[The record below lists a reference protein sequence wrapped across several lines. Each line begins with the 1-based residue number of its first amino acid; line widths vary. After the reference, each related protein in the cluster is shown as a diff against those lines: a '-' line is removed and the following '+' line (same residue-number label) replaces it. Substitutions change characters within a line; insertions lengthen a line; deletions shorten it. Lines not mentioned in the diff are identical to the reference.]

1 MKNFILI
8 CCMFCFLGFSISLKP
23 APLDLINA
31 LKEEMSPQNKSFM
44 TALINIEV
52 KKNDKEIEQLKNQMS
67 ISHGGKLMS
76 QLQRKKEIQHKI
88 ELLEKENETLVSK

>member
-23 APLDLINA
+23 TPLDLINA
-31 LKEEMSPQNKSFM
+31 LKEEMNPQNKSFM

-52 KKNDKEIEQLKNQMS
+52 KKNDKEIEHLKNQMA
-67 ISHGGKLMS
+67 INHGGKFMS
-76 QLQRKKEIQHKI
+76 ELQRKKEIQHRI
-88 ELLEKENETLVSK
+88 EILEKENETLVSK

>member
-8 CCMFCFLGFSISLKP
+8 CCIFCFLGFSISLKP

-52 KKNDKEIEQLKNQMS
+52 KKNDKEIEHLKNQMA
-67 ISHGGKLMS
+67 ISHGGKFMS

>member
-1 MKNFILI
+1 
-8 CCMFCFLGFSISLKP
+8 MFCFLGFSISLKP

>member
-1 MKNFILI
+1 MKYFILI
-8 CCMFCFLGFSISLKP
+8 CCMFCFLVFSLSLKP

>member
-31 LKEEMSPQNKSFM
+31 LKEEMSPQNKNFV
-44 TALINIEV
+44 TALINMEV
-52 KKNDKEIEQLKNQMS
+52 KKNEKEIEHLKNELA
-67 ISHGGKLMS
+67 IGHGGKFMS
-76 QLQRKKEIQHKI
+76 QLQRKKEIQTRI
-88 ELLEKENETLVSK
+88 EFLERENETLVSK